1 MTGLVLSHFYVEP
14 EDADRKYSWIKKAI
28 NKNLSLNKKFYI
40 VLCGHGVTPPA
51 EIKELVNEVYWEED
65 IFPEELGR
73 GHPKFCIEGFKRCL
87 KAGCEFTLKNRAY
100 DYIENI
106 EPLQKSTLITEQSCL
121 QQQIIGDLLM
131 YGSTQYLF
139 DWWNNSPWDYS
150 LNGMKNLYNKLPE
163 NFYRD
168 LNFIS
173 AEEIGWKTYED
184 DSNDYWGKSKGYE
197 WYNGKGFLKDD
208 SNST

>member
-1 MTGLVLSHFYVEP
+1 
-14 EDADRKYSWIKKAI
+14 
-28 NKNLSLNKKFYI
+28 
-40 VLCGHGVTPPA
+40 
-51 EIKELVNEVYWEED
+51 
-65 IFPEELGR
+65 
-73 GHPKFCIEGFKRCL
+73 
-87 KAGCEFTLKNRAY
+87 
-100 DYIENI
+100 
-106 EPLQKSTLITEQSCL
+106 
-121 QQQIIGDLLM
+121 M

-197 WYNGKGFLKDD
+197 WYSGKGFLKYD